1 MKWRNWL
8 KQWDINSIKLN
19 LKFLEMDFSP
29 KEADKDAAW
38 ELYVELLTRISTQD
52 LHKEHGDEEAALKS
66 IHSFFE
72 ITREILKTNKR
83 DCQEFAKIA
92 IPMLNQVIRPFTA
105 KWHKL
110 SSSGAFQDVQYC
122 HEFRSELTD
131 LQKELRKL
139 TRMIGA
145 MSEVEDFTV
154 LEAYEEEPH

>member
-1 MKWRNWL
+1 MKWQNWFE
-8 KQWDINSIKLN
+8 KWDINSIKLN

-38 ELYVELLTRISTQD
+38 ELYIELLTRISTQD
-52 LHKEHGDEEAALKS
+52 LHKEQGDEEAALKS
-66 IHSFFE
+66 IHSFFK

-110 SSSGAFQDVQYC
+110 SLGGAFREVQHC
-122 HEFRSELTD
+122 NEFRSELTD

-145 MSEVEDFTV
+145 MSEVEDFTD
-154 LEAYEEEPH
+154 LEAYEEEQ